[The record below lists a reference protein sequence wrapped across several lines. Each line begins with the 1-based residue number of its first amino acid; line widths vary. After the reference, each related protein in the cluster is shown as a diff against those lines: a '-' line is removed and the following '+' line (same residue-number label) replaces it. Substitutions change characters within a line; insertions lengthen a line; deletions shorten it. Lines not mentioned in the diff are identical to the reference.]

1 MLVIGSEEEIMPL
14 KVHGDG
20 PLLIRTLQS
29 LSGVLENRMAA
40 SGKAV
45 LTCTLVLIV
54 YGTIAHVLA
63 LNTISVRESTFCLI
77 IFSGKII
84 VLSIIYKKKNPFI
97 SLRNIVSINELT
109 LILENIGLC
118 DAKHI
123 TLEGLDI
130 PYITASV
137 A

>member
-1 MLVIGSEEEIMPL
+1 MPL

-40 SGKAV
+40 SVKAV

-84 VLSIIYKKKNPFI
+84 VLSIIYKKKKNPFI

>member
-1 MLVIGSEEEIMPL
+1 MPL

-40 SGKAV
+40 SVKAV

-84 VLSIIYKKKNPFI
+84 VLSIIYKYFPFI

>member
-1 MLVIGSEEEIMPL
+1 MLVIGSEEEIMRL

-40 SGKAV
+40 SVKAV

-84 VLSIIYKKKNPFI
+84 VLSIIYKKNNPFI
-97 SLRNIVSINELT
+97 SLRNIS
-109 LILENIGLC
+109 LEYGRSWVRAPVGSTQGL
-118 DAKHI
+118 
-123 TLEGLDI
+123 
-130 PYITASV
+130 
-137 A
+137 

>member
-1 MLVIGSEEEIMPL
+1 MLVIGSE

-40 SGKAV
+40 SVKAV